1 MAIIEIPDDSITAAF
16 GTNQYTEISLL
27 EPYEAKV
34 DLTGVIQSLGSS
46 ASAVSATL
54 STVAWDYSASQG
66 VTQTETSPI
75 SILEEPVEQGQK
87 LYQYSAQVPAQTSPC
102 GLTVQWSI
110 VVNGTQTPVF
120 FQHFMARY
128 YMPLWT
134 SLSSEVQG
142 VLEAVVNTL
151 EFLHDNSYGMSK
163 PNLAE
168 NLQVHYSLEDV
179 AQCAKTALMVWQ
191 SSIIQPTSY
200 TLASLPAKYYGLLY
214 TATLRELCHRIYIG
228 YLETPDKRD
237 VDIPGSDRRGYY
249 DKWKTEYDK
258 LTDQY
263 NVQLGIYERE
273 QLDLCGSVNL
283 VAGGYF
289 GRSGALIRNQAL
301 QAMQN
306 GVIQNQFFPVTIQF
320 NPGPNTMA

>member
-1 MAIIEIPDDSITAAF
+1 MAITNIPDDSITAAF
-16 GTNQYTEISLL
+16 GTNEYTEISLL
-27 EPYEAKV
+27 QPYSAKV
-34 DLTGVIQSLGSS
+34 DLSGVATS
-46 ASAVSATL
+46 AQFAEC
-54 STVAWDYSASQG
+54 QM
-66 VTQTETSPI
+66 TQITW
-75 SILEEPVEQGQK
+75 G
-87 LYQYSAQVPAQTSPC
+87 YSAQNGISQTESDPTTLLTQSLEGQTDYCFTAQIPPQTQPAGIKLS
-102 GLTVQWSI
+102 WSI
-110 VVNGTQTPVF
+110 TVTGSQSHIPVF
-120 FQHFMARY
+120 NQFFMARY
-128 YMPLWT
+128 YMPLWNQ
-134 SLSSEVQG
+134 LSEAVQG
-142 VLEAVVNTL
+142 VLQAVVNTL

-191 SSIIQPTSY
+191 SSIIQPTSF

-228 YLETPDKRD
+228 YLETPDKSD
-237 VDIPGSDRRGYY
+237 VDIPGADRRGYY

-289 GRSGALIRNQAL
+289 GRSGALIRNQEL

-306 GVIQNQFFPVTIQF
+306 GVIQNQFFPVRIDF
-320 NPGPNTMA
+320 APGPNTTQ